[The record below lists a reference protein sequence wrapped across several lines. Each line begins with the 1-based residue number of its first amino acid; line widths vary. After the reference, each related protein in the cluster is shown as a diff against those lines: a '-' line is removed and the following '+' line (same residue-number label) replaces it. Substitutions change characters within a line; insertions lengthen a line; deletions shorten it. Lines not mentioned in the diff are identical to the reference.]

1 MTRKKYLGLLAILPL
16 GLLVGS
22 PFLIG
27 EIDADADKNSETE
40 CRAEMIL
47 FHRTTGNDF
56 VCLSIETAENW
67 EKLGLGEMV
76 GEPVIEKTMEESSE
90 ENMMEDEM
98 TGETM
103 MKSTEGGY
111 IYKQEF
117 LPVKKMEI
125 DLETTAIFITDP
137 QNDFLSEGGAAWPLV
152 GEQVISDKVVEHQI
166 ALVAAAKEVGIP
178 VFYSPHMYTE
188 MDYAN
193 WKHLN
198 SIDQLMFDID
208 MFHEGTWGHEFHPD
222 LVPNDIT
229 IVMNPH
235 KGLSNFQTGDANVQL
250 RQYGIETL
258 IMTGMS
264 ANLCVES
271 HLRDATEHGFD
282 VIVIADGTAGAGP
295 YAKDAALI
303 NFEFIGGEVTTT
315 DDIINRLQLAANS

>member
-1 MTRKKYLGLLAILPL
+1 
-16 GLLVGS
+16 
-22 PFLIG
+22 
-27 EIDADADKNSETE
+27 
-40 CRAEMIL
+40 
-47 FHRTTGNDF
+47 
-56 VCLSIETAENW
+56 
-67 EKLGLGEMV
+67 
-76 GEPVIEKTMEESSE
+76 
-90 ENMMEDEM
+90 
-98 TGETM
+98 
-103 MKSTEGGY
+103 
-111 IYKQEF
+111 
-117 LPVKKMEI
+117 
-125 DLETTAIFITDP
+125 
-137 QNDFLSEGGAAWPLV
+137 
-152 GEQVISDKVVEHQI
+152 
-166 ALVAAAKEVGIP
+166 
-178 VFYSPHMYTE
+178 

-271 HLRDATEHGFD
+271 HLRDATEHGFN